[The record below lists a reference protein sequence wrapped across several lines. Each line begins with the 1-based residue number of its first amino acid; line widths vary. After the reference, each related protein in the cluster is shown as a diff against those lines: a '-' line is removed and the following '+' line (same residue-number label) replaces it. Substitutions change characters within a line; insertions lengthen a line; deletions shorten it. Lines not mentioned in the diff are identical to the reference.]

1 MAAVLRRGFTLI
13 ELLVVI
19 AIIALLV
26 GILLPALGAARE
38 TARFTKC
45 QVNVRSFALAANLYG
60 NDSKDFIWDSTRLI
74 SPPNANF
81 TVWARLPKDGI
92 PTETGP
98 GLVYHYM
105 DDVEKVGECP
115 TNRRRNAQGL
125 ETRATGTNPWS
136 TQSGIDFDYTFINR
150 MQGAQLAADTQ
161 VGYLSNPSQFSFS
174 AQPPEVAPTTGPPPT
189 LSITRFA
196 GNGRP
201 IFVEESTPFYN
212 GNTTL
217 PDYSDGLFTNNDQF
231 ETRHGGSCSVSFLEG
246 HVIAFK
252 PPAGR
257 SREVEEAA
265 DLQCWDLYANRSRG
279 WIRLEPPGLN
289 TVRRPYGWINNPRAT
304 P

>member
-38 TARFTKC
+38 TARFTRC
-45 QVNVRSFALAANLYG
+45 QVNVRSFSLAANLYA
-60 NDSKDFIWDSTRLI
+60 NDSKEIIWDSTRLI

-81 TVWARLPKDGI
+81 TVWARLPKDTN
-92 PTETGP
+92 PAETGP

-115 TNRRRNAQGL
+115 TNKRRNAQGL
-125 ETRATGTNPWS
+125 DTRTSGTNPWS
-136 TQSGIDFDYTFINR
+136 TQSGIDFDYTFVNR
-150 MQGAQLAADTQ
+150 MQGAQIGSDVQ
-161 VGYLSNPSQFSFS
+161 VGYLTRPGDFAFS
-174 AQPPEVAPTTGPPPT
+174 AQPPEVAPTTLG
-189 LSITRFA
+189 ITRFT
-196 GNGRP
+196 GVP
-201 IFVEESTPFYN
+201 LFVEESTPFYN
-212 GNTTL
+212 GNTSL

-231 ETRHGGSCSVSFLEG
+231 ETRHGGSCSVGFLEG
-246 HVIAFK
+246 HAIAFK
-252 PPAGR
+252 PPSGR
-257 SREVEEAA
+257 ERNVEEAG
-265 DLQCWDLYANRSRG
+265 DLQVWDLYAIKIHG

-289 TVRRPYGWINNPRAT
+289 AVRRPFGWINNPRAT